1 MSNLNN
7 KRILLGVCGSIAA
20 YKSADLVRRLK
31 EAGADVRVIMTE
43 SATEFITPLTLQ
55 TLSQKQVYQHMSES
69 EAESSMG
76 HILLAR
82 WADIVLIAPA
92 SANFISK
99 LAQGGSDDLLSTV
112 CLATYGQIIIC
123 PAMNNAMWE
132 NHATQANIK
141 TLGKRG
147 VLCYGPASGDQA
159 CGETGPGRMQEPVQI
174 INQLS
179 EYFQNNALEGKTVLI
194 TAGPTQESIDP
205 VRYISNRSSGKM
217 GYALAQAAIEA
228 GANVL
233 LVSGPVTLD
242 VPKYVNCIH
251 VKTAQEMNQ
260 QVLEHTADADIFIA
274 AAAVSDYRPETV
286 GEEKIKKTQDE
297 IDFKLVRNPDILV
310 NVANSD
316 KVPFTV
322 GFAAETSE
330 LEKNAL
336 EKLNNK
342 SLDMI
347 AANDVSDQRAGF
359 DSDEN
364 ALLVLWQGGRIE
376 LPLADKY
383 KIARE
388 LVAIV
393 AERYNNRQG
402 IKPAPKKSK
411 RATKKTTV
419 KKTTAKSD

>member
-7 KRILLGVCGSIAA
+7 KRIILGICGSIAA
-20 YKSADLVRRLK
+20 YKSAELVRKLK

-55 TLSQKQVYQHMSES
+55 TLSQKQVYQQISES
-69 EAESSMG
+69 DAESSMG

-82 WADIVLIAPA
+82 WADVVMVAPA

-132 NHATQANIK
+132 NKATQDNIK
-141 TLGKRG
+141 TLNKRG
-147 VLCYGPASGDQA
+147 VITFGPDTGDQA
-159 CGETGPGRMQEPVQI
+159 CGETGAGRMMEPVKI
-174 INQLS
+174 TNMLS
-179 EYFQNNALEGKTVLI
+179 DYFQNNVLEGKKVLI
-194 TAGPTQESIDP
+194 TAGPTQEAIDP

-233 LVSGPVTLD
+233 LVSGPVSLEP
-242 VPKYVNCIH
+242 PKYVNCID
-251 VKTAQEMNQ
+251 VNTAEEMNQ
-260 QVLEHTADADIFIA
+260 AVLENVIDADIFIA
-274 AAAVSDYRPETV
+274 SAAVSDYRPEVIGT
-286 GEEKIKKTQDE
+286 EKIKKTQEE
-297 IDFKLVRNPDILV
+297 IEFKLVRNPDILS
-310 NVANSD
+310 NVASLDNA
-316 KVPFTV
+316 PFTV
-322 GFAAETSE
+322 GFAAETSD
-330 LEKNAL
+330 LEQNATD
-336 EKLNNK
+336 KLRNK

-347 AANDVSDQRAGF
+347 AANDVSKKHAGF

-364 ALLVLWQGGRIE
+364 ALLVLWSSGKIE
-376 LPLADKY
+376 LPLADKS

-393 AERYNNRQG
+393 AERYKLKCDMLNY
-402 IKPAPKKSK
+402 KP
-411 RATKKTTV
+411 KKTTGKKAV
-419 KKTTAKSD
+419 KES